1 MNGNRAIVESNE
13 GVQYK
18 RNVTHLKKF
27 YEKECTSMSD
37 ESPLIE
43 NEIFDEKCETKLD
56 ADVGCNPESESN
68 TEPISV
74 SNDTGNENVSVKS
87 SPVRNKKLPSRFQG
101 FSMY

>member
-1 MNGNRAIVESNE
+1 MKI
-13 GVQYK
+13 
-18 RNVTHLKKF
+18 
-27 YEKECTSMSD
+27 D
-37 ESPLIE
+37 
-43 NEIFDEKCETKLD
+43 DKCETKLD

-87 SPVRNKKLPSRFQG
+87 RLVRNKKLQSIFEG